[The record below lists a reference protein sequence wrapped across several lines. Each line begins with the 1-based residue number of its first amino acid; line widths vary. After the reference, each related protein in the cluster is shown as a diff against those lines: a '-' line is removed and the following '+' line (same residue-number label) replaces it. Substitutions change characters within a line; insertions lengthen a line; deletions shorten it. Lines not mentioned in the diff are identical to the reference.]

1 MLMVMISGRDLPG
14 TTTRTGPAVP
24 KVMFGAAGGGTSYRD
39 DGEHGGG
46 DLFPH
51 GLSVQGSGGG
61 LPERDDCVLPVLSAA
76 VNAVC

>member
-1 MLMVMISGRDLPG
+1 MVMIGGRDLPG

-24 KVMFGAAGGGTSYRD
+24 KVMFGAAAGGGTSYRD
-39 DGEHGGG
+39 GGEHGGD

-51 GLSVQGSGGG
+51 GLSVHGSGG
-61 LPERDDCVLPVLSAA
+61 LPERDDCVLPVLSGA